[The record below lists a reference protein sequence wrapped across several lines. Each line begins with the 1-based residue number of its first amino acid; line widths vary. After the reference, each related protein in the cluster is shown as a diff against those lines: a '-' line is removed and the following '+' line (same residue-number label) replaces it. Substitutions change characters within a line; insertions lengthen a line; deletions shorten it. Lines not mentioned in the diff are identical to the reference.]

1 MSVYYTVTPKQWNK
15 LNQNSNP
22 RNLTDKE
29 KQSLEEFY
37 RKILD
42 NDLKSLERLVA

>member
-1 MSVYYTVTPKQWNK
+1 MSVYYSVTPEQWNK

-22 RNLTDKE
+22 RNITKKE
-29 KQSLEEFY
+29 KKSLEEFY

>member
-1 MSVYYTVTPKQWNK
+1 MSVYYSVTPEQWNK

-22 RNLTDKE
+22 RQTTEKE
-29 KQSLEEFY
+29 KKGVEEFY